1 MNILFVVRTLGY
13 GGASKQLALLANA
26 LSCFNHKVFVYSY
39 CANQTKQTF
48 VPVVTYLP
56 KKNIPKSKTKEYL
69 CSVVNIRRKIKEIEP
84 DIIISWRCNAGCLT
98 KIASFGLN
106 AKTIFCERT
115 DPYTETSLALKV
127 SAFICSFSDGG
138 VFQLEH
144 VREYY
149 KRLYAKSVV
158 IPNPIEFDEEEIAE
172 VVPYDSRPHRIVF
185 VGRMVVSQK
194 RQDVALD
201 AFKIFLSKRPD
212 YELHFY
218 GDGSDFDKIKKLAI
232 QKELGE
238 KVVFHGAV
246 TNVVDEIQNAKV
258 LLVSS
263 DYEGI
268 PNVILEA
275 FVAGVPVVSTDC
287 SPGGARVLIDDGE
300 NGFLAPVGDSERLAD
315 KMSDVVMDENLAKKF
330 IANGRIKLKEFTPDV
345 VFQQWNEYLCRMI

>member
-26 LSCFNHKVFVYSY
+26 LSCYNHKVFVYSY
-39 CANQTKQTF
+39 CANENKQTF
-48 VPVVTYLP
+48 APVVTYIP
-56 KKNIPKSKTKEYL
+56 EKNFPQSKAKEYL
-69 CSVVNIRRKIKEIEP
+69 CSVFNIRRKIKEIGP
-84 DIIISWRCNAGCLT
+84 DVVISWRCNAGCLA
-98 KIASFGLN
+98 KIASLGLN

-115 DPYTETSLALKV
+115 DPYTETSIALKI
-127 SAFICSFSDGG
+127 SAFVCCFSDGG

-149 KRLYAKSVV
+149 KRLYNKSVV
-158 IPNPIEFDEEEIAE
+158 IPNPIGLDCENDF
-172 VVPYDSRPHRIVF
+172 VVPYGRRPQRIAF
-185 VGRMVVSQK
+185 VGRMVISQK

-201 AFKIFLSKRPD
+201 AFKFFLRGYPD

-218 GDGSDFDKIKKLAI
+218 GDGNDFEEIKKIAV
-232 QKELGE
+232 QKELG
-238 KVVFHGAV
+238 KSVVFHGAV
-246 TNVVDEIQNAKV
+246 KNVIDEIQNAKV

-287 SPGGARVLIDDGE
+287 SPGGARVLIDDDE
-300 NGFLAPVGDSERLAD
+300 NGFLAPVGDAEKLAN
-315 KMSDVVMDENLAKKF
+315 KMSDIVRNEELAKKF
-330 IANGRIKLKEFTPDV
+330 IANGRAKLKKFAPDV
-345 VFQQWNEYLCRMI
+345 VFQQWNEYLIQMI